1 MKKVI
6 FATAML
12 AGALM
17 MASCN
22 NTNEPQTA
30 DIDTLENVA
39 EPDTVKYLG
48 YPHGEEMPVEFCVV
62 EDQLVKATANGEEMP
77 VLENKQA
84 VVVYGEAEPT
94 AVADSLAKEYK
105 HVKTIQTS
113 SIDRM
118 NRGEKNN
125 AWIVL
130 FTNEECHHDCCKNK

>member
-1 MKKVI
+1 MKKVF

-12 AGALM
+12 AGALV

-22 NTNEPQTA
+22 NNNEPQTA
-30 DIDTLENVA
+30 DTGTLEEVVVS
-39 EPDTVKYLG
+39 DTVKYLG

-62 EDQLVKATANGEEMP
+62 DDHLVKATANGEEMP
-77 VLENKQA
+77 VLEHKQA
-84 VVVYGEAEPT
+84 MVVYGEAEPT
-94 AVADSLAKEYK
+94 AVADSLAKTYK

-130 FTNEECHHDCCKNK
+130 YTNEECQHNCCKNK